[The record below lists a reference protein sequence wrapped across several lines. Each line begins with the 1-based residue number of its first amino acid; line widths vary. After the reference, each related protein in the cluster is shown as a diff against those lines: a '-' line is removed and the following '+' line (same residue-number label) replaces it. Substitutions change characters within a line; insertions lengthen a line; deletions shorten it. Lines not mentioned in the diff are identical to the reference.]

1 MKQSDE
7 LLFVLF
13 CLFSMQITFTYAS
26 TWMSVHT
33 YCISAV
39 SDSSESRYVV
49 EVCGQG
55 CPLLRTHQFA
65 LLSVESIWNYII
77 QWCGN
82 PWNCIGSFLF
92 FFPHNSQGIVLWYR
106 AKVEMRQRLLFT
118 LDPKVP
124 GLSGEWDGDKHQVH
138 LYILLTAA
146 FPTTHSALAIKHD
159 YRCCITSSSVTLNS
173 LNPKLKL
180 TQE

>member
-1 MKQSDE
+1 MGKAALCSA
-7 LLFVLF
+7 L
-13 CLFSMQITFTYAS
+13 
-26 TWMSVHT
+26 
-33 YCISAV
+33 ISLP
-39 SDSSESRYVV
+39 Y
-49 EVCGQG
+49 
-55 CPLLRTHQFA
+55 F
-65 LLSVESIWNYII
+65 LSNLYKPEWNYII

-92 FFPHNSQGIVLWYR
+92 FFPHNSRGIVLWYR

-124 GLSGEWDGDKHQVH
+124 GLSGECDRDKHQVH

-159 YRCCITSSSVTLNS
+159 YRCCITSSSVTLNPLNPT

-180 TQE
+180 TQEWKLCYKLFRPFVCLFFCLYFILDMVVFVCLLLKR